1 MPFLSMVLFA
11 AALSLAP
18 GPVNLI
24 ILSTGVSH
32 GARAALRFVIG
43 ATVGFTALLV
53 LTGLGLSA
61 TRAFP
66 EWVVDV
72 ISCLGAL
79 VICYFGIQLVR
90 ARGDFATQEVPI
102 PSFWQ
107 GAALQW
113 LNPKAWVASLSGVA
127 MFGLQGDTWG
137 LLQFSALYFAV
148 CFIGIGLWAPLGEL
162 LSKGLN
168 TPLRQ
173 RVFTTTLGLCLIIL
187 ALSLSTPAVVRLLNG
202 VS

>member
-1 MPFLSMVLFA
+1 MPFLSMTLFA

-24 ILSTGVSH
+24 ILSTGVTH

-43 ATVGFTALLV
+43 ATLGFTALLV

-79 VICYFGIQLVR
+79 VICYFGVQLIR
-90 ARGDFATQEVPI
+90 ARGGFTTQEVPI
-102 PSFWQ
+102 PCFWQ

-113 LNPKAWVASLSGVA
+113 LNPKAWIACLSGVA
-127 MFGLQGDTWG
+127 MFGLQGDAWG
-137 LLQFSALYFAV
+137 LMQFSVLFCAV
-148 CFIGIGLWAPLGEL
+148 CFVSIGLWAPLGEW

-173 RVFTTTLGLCLIIL
+173 RMFTITLGLCLIAL
-187 ALSLSTPAVVRLLNG
+187 ALSLSAPAGTRLLG
-202 VS
+202 LS

>member
-1 MPFLSMVLFA
+1 MPFLSMTLFA

-24 ILSTGVSH
+24 ILSTGVTH
-32 GARAALRFVIG
+32 GARAALRFVVG

-66 EWVVDV
+66 EWVVDM

-79 VICYFGIQLVR
+79 VVCYFGVQLIR
-90 ARGDFATQEVPI
+90 ARGGFASHAVPI
-102 PSFWQ
+102 PGFWQ

-113 LNPKAWVASLSGVA
+113 MNPKAWIASLSGVA

-137 LLQFSALYFAV
+137 LMQFAALYFAV
-148 CFIGIGLWAPLGEL
+148 CFVGIGLWAPLGEW

-173 RVFTTTLGLCLIIL
+173 RMFTITLGLCLIAL
-187 ALSLSTPAVVRLLNG
+187 ALSLSAPAVARLLG
-202 VS
+202 LS